1 MSDGANQL
9 QESPVFCRLSFR
21 DHVRE
26 RSGMYVGDNGTFGL
40 HHLAYELINNAVDE
54 VLSGHAT
61 QLSVTIHRDGSL
73 SVEDDGRGIPVD
85 RDDQESERLGPDIS
99 VLEVEMTTLPV
110 PGKFDKKTYKP
121 KRRFGIGLKAV
132 NFLSKSCIATVWRD
146 DSEYQLSFEEGLL
159 AGDLQRIGDTKR
171 HGTRITFR
179 PDPEIF
185 STVDFDF
192 VRLQS
197 RLRELAF
204 LHPNLIAR
212 IHDERTQE
220 FQFSRGISQL
230 VDELA
235 ACQLGCSEVFRL
247 EAEGG
252 GAQIEIAFEFTL
264 YYGQQ
269 IRLYVNDQLA
279 SHGGTPVDGL
289 LAGITHAMRDDAKA
303 NRLDVPANLC
313 DEFSQRLGAVIAIRH
328 SQPHYSGG
336 TKDKLINSD
345 LIGIVDSAV
354 YEYLRRRFA
363 ADPELAAQQWNIA
376 RQAAERRRE
385 AEKSLQEC
393 DSDDTSN

>member
-9 QESPVFCRLSFR
+9 HESPAITKLLDR

-26 RSGMYVGDNGTFGL
+26 RFGMYIGDNGTFGL
-40 HHLAYELINNAVDE
+40 HHLAYELINNSMDE
-54 VLSGHAT
+54 ARAGHAT
-61 QLSVTIHRDGSL
+61 QFSVTIHHDGSL
-73 SVEDDGRGIPVD
+73 SVQDDGRGMSVD
-85 RDDQESERLGPDIS
+85 RDEQKSELLGRDVS

-121 KRRFGIGLKAV
+121 KRKFGIGLKAV
-132 NFLSKSCIATVWRD
+132 NFLSKSCTATVWRGG
-146 DSEYQLSFEEGLL
+146 SEYQLSFEEGLL
-159 AGDLQRIGDTKR
+159 AGDLQRIGDTKK

-192 VRLQS
+192 VRLQA
-197 RLRELAF
+197 RLRELAI
-204 LHPNLIAR
+204 LHPNVIAR
-212 IHDERTQE
+212 IHDERTIQ
-220 FQFSRGISQL
+220 FQFARGISQL
-230 VDELA
+230 ADELA
-235 ACQLGCSEVFRL
+235 ASQLGCSEVFRL

-279 SHGGTPVDGL
+279 HRGGTPVVGL
-289 LAGITHAMRDDAKA
+289 LAGITRAMSDNAKA
-303 NRLDVPANLC
+303 NRLDVPANLS

-328 SQPHYSGG
+328 CEPHYAGG
-336 TKDKLINSD
+336 TRDELINPD

-354 YEYLRRRFA
+354 HRYLLQRFT
-363 ADPELAAQQWNIA
+363 ADPDLAAQQWKIA
-376 RQAAERRRE
+376 RQAAERRMDE
-385 AEKSLQEC
+385 EKSWRESE
-393 DSDDTSN
+393 SDDTNN